1 MSKLELLQV
10 EHDKIEFETENVEAA
25 NSNLK
30 RELEEKNRES
40 VHMKTENVRLM
51 QSIADY
57 RSKGDMAKKTVDNL
71 SSVIREKDLEING
84 LNESLVSLVHESS
97 KQQTT
102 SQTLL
107 EGKAVKFTLGT
118 FELLNLQNLYFCC
131 EHRFI
136 S

>member
-40 VHMKTENVRLM
+40 VRMKTENVRLM

-71 SSVIREKDLEING
+71 SLVIRKKDLEING

-107 EGKAVKFTLGT
+107 EGKAV
-118 FELLNLQNLYFCC
+118 ELHFRNF
-131 EHRFI
+131 
-136 S
+136 